1 MTILSPGGTLARESW
16 FDLLDERRFTVGSE
30 HWTAQVAGVHVAGFD
45 TWIQL
50 QFAEDQRRSMLLHL
64 TPGTGVG
71 AAVEAIRNSLQRR
84 LASLDQ
90 IVSPQRDQQRS
101 QQRSRLLMP

>member
-1 MTILSPGGTLARESW
+1 MLSPRGILARESW
-16 FDLLDERRFTVGSE
+16 FDLLDERCFTVGSE
-30 HWTAQVAGVHVAGFD
+30 RWTAQVAGVHIAGFD

-71 AAVEAIRNSLQRR
+71 AAVEAIRTSLQRR
-84 LASLDQ
+84 LAS
-90 IVSPQRDQQRS
+90 RD
-101 QQRSRLLMP
+101 

>member
-1 MTILSPGGTLARESW
+1 MTMISPGGILARESW
-16 FDLLDERRFTVGSE
+16 FDLLDQRRFTVGST

-50 QFAEDQRRSMLLHL
+50 EFAEDQRRSMLLHL

-71 AAVEAIRNSLQRR
+71 AAVEAIRTSLQRR
-84 LASLDQ
+84 LVSLD
-90 IVSPQRDQQRS
+90 
-101 QQRSRLLMP
+101 

>member
-1 MTILSPGGTLARESW
+1 MTMSLSGGTLACEPW
-16 FDLLDERRFTVGSE
+16 FDLLDQRRFTVGST

-50 QFAEDQRRSMLLHL
+50 EFAEDQRRSMLLHL

-71 AAVEAIRNSLQRR
+71 AAVEAIRSSLQRC
-84 LASLDQ
+84 LASLD
-90 IVSPQRDQQRS
+90 
-101 QQRSRLLMP
+101 